1 MKFSLVPFPLTWEV
15 KQGQNL
21 LPLEQP
27 TGYKCHFCTPEFCWG
42 LFVCLFLSDD
52 SKFRWGEMQ
61 QGKPGQAPLLV
72 PSFWDSNV
80 YKTTRIVHFS
90 FFPGCWEA
98 HCPSLYVCQLLQF
111 LLEHIQLKGLAGITT
126 LLSVLRVGGLCVFF
140 PSFLLLSLLV
150 LVLVCFVFFFLL
162 YSIKRQSLSEMKT
175 KIGASPQLPGLAPPI
190 FWANSKSGIYKHM

>member
-1 MKFSLVPFPLTWEV
+1 
-15 KQGQNL
+15 
-21 LPLEQP
+21 
-27 TGYKCHFCTPEFCWG
+27 
-42 LFVCLFLSDD
+42 
-52 SKFRWGEMQ
+52 MQ

-175 KIGASPQLPGLAPPI
+175 KIGVSTAPWACTPYLLSKLQVRHLQAHVSRAAAPWIQDISARTKISP
-190 FWANSKSGIYKHM
+190 N

>member
-1 MKFSLVPFPLTWEV
+1 
-15 KQGQNL
+15 
-21 LPLEQP
+21 
-27 TGYKCHFCTPEFCWG
+27 
-42 LFVCLFLSDD
+42 
-52 SKFRWGEMQ
+52 MQ

-140 PSFLLLSLLV
+140 PSFV
-150 LVLVCFVFFFLL
+150 L

-175 KIGASPQLPGLAPPI
+175 KIGASTAP
-190 FWANSKSGIYKHM
+190 WACTPYLLSKLQVRHLQAHVSRAAAPWIQDISARTKISPK